1 MAAPTG
7 LYGHVQS
14 NHSRSLLLFG
24 MFLVAFQLLGVVTL
38 WIPLLLFDP
47 AHDPLNHPAA
57 YIRRYVPL
65 LFLLSF
71 LLYAAQMWWFV
82 GSVRKRTRFHYVDSA
97 EEPRL
102 CRILEPLAIAAG
114 IETPYAGVIETPAL
128 NAFAAGTRKHHMVVV
143 ATRGLIDGLD
153 DDELAGVLA
162 NAVIHIR
169 NRDTRLLAAAT
180 IFMRNMKVLHRK
192 PKQVPPLMS
201 PMQVVALVALPVFLP
216 VILILG
222 FFIQIAFRLAYGSRA
237 LIGMSR
243 ELIADA
249 EAVRLTHNP
258 AALASALR
266 RIDRHHQ
273 DGELGDDHDAM
284 LFVGVTHGHLATHPT
299 LDERIGA
306 LARTTGSMVLE
317 DSRRLDT
324 RPPAQRQAAGF
335 GRRPDPKLERIA
347 LLAEEPDRRGLWGAF
362 WSVRDPEYNWV
373 GLNRRESWVVAVS
386 VVAMAFVY
394 QSTLLQPGGV
404 ARVFDVGGVRQITGI
419 GNVAVQC
426 TVGRFWDGS
435 AEKGEWCEKQGAEGG
450 RLFDHIPTVDG
461 KPREYLTPKEKEERR
476 AQQRA
481 QRQIE
486 RGCFDGNWDGYATA
500 SEASSYASH
509 NATLDNYL
517 HYAAQLPSKL
527 DGLAPGAELDGKLVD
542 YGLMREHYIDNS
554 LHFFGEASYVAIQ
567 QAMATDDHRR
577 ALAMLADRLKDP
589 AFRAALSPDVRAVL
603 DLQASQP
610 RTIRPCW
617 ALAGSNP

>member
-7 LYGHVQS
+7 LYGHVQA

-47 AHDPLNHPAA
+47 AHDPLDHPLA
-57 YIRRYVPL
+57 YVRRYVPL

-71 LLYAAQMWWFV
+71 ILYAAQMWWFV
-82 GSVRKRTRFHYVDSA
+82 GSVRRRTKFQYVDSA

-114 IETPYAGVIETPAL
+114 IETPYAGVIETPSL
-128 NAFAAGTRKHHMVVV
+128 NAFAAGTRNHHMVVV

-180 IFMRNMKVLHRK
+180 IFMRNMTVLHRK
-192 PKQVPPLMS
+192 PKKVPPLMS
-201 PMQVVALVALPVFLP
+201 PLQVLALVTLPVFLP

-237 LIGMSR
+237 LIGISR

-266 RIDRHHQ
+266 KIDRHHQ
-273 DGELGDDHDAM
+273 NGELGDEHDAM

-324 RPPAQRQAAGF
+324 RPPELRRAEGF
-335 GRRPDPKLERIA
+335 GRKPDSKLERIA
-347 LLAEEPDRRGLWGAF
+347 ILAEEAKRRGLWGAF

-373 GLNRRESWVVAVS
+373 GLNRRETWVVAAS
-386 VVAMAFVY
+386 VVGIALVY
-394 QSTLLQPGGV
+394 QETLAQPGG
-404 ARVFDVGGVRQITGI
+404 ASKLFDVAEVRQITGMGTTLVKCTI
-419 GNVAVQC
+419 GSIDA
-426 TVGRFWDGS
+426 TD
-435 AEKGEWCEKQGAEGG
+435 EELEWCEKQAAESG
-450 RLFDHIPTVDG
+450 RLFDQVPTLGGDG
-461 KPREYLTPKEKEERR
+461 KQREYLTPREQRERE
-476 AQQRA
+476 AQA
-481 QRQIE
+481 VVE
-486 RGCFDGNWDGYATA
+486 RGCFGGRWDGYATG
-500 SEASSYASH
+500 SSYGM
-509 NATLDNYL
+509 TLGDYL
-517 HYAAQLPSKL
+517 RFARQGPAKL
-527 DGLAPGAELDGKLVD
+527 QGLASGSELDKQLLTFGESRL
-542 YGLMREHYIDNS
+542 LQIDNA
-554 LHFFGEASYVAIQ
+554 LHFFGESGFAAFASA
-567 QAMATDDHRR
+567 ADTPENAA
-577 ALAMLADRLKDP
+577 ALDLLAARLKDP
-589 AFRAALSPDVRAVL
+589 QFTKPLYPRDRADLELLVSKRLALK
-603 DLQASQP
+603 
-610 RTIRPCW
+610 PCW
-617 ALAGSNP
+617 AERVQAAAEQ